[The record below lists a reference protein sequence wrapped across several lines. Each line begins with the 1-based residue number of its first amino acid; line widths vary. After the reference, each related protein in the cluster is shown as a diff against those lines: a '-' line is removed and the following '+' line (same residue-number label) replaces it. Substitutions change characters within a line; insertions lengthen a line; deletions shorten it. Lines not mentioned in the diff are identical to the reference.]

1 MPTRLRDFA
10 TAVVAVVEPETTAL
24 TVAQLMRQHHIG
36 ALVVVDAQEKTRPVG
51 IVTDRDLVLSLMAV
65 GLDPTLFTAGDIMS
79 IELVVANVNLDAMD
93 AVQLMR
99 TQRVRRLVLVDD
111 QGGLAGIVTME
122 DVLELLTR
130 EMANLAAGVIGA
142 RDRGIGNPTTR
153 AQISSLQ
160 PPSKPAFCLR
170 RHDHW
175 ADHWASPGPDAALTR
190 PFGATGSATST
201 ARPTA
206 RSRRRSVCPL
216 TNRCVD
222 RARHRV
228 LPGLTRPSPGRL
240 GPPARHHL
248 HPARHTRP
256 KAAARAPGR
265 WAAPGRPHRC
275 APGSA

>member
-1 MPTRLRDFA
+1 MIQRRRPRRYQPQFVQTGTATRWQGAGGGHILFPRSKGLPMATSIPIKPSGFA
-10 TAVVAVVEPETTAL
+10 PLDGEITCDDCGNDAKLGFQFSYAYQPIVDLAA
-24 TVAQLMRQHHIG
+24 RQVYAYE
-36 ALVVVDAQEKTRPVG
+36 ALVRGPNGESASS
-51 IVTDRDLVLSLMAV
+51 VLSR
-65 GLDPTLFTAGDIMS
+65 
-79 IELVVANVNLDAMD
+79 VNEEN
-93 AVQLMR
+93 R
-99 TQRVRRLVLVDD
+99 YRFD
-111 QGGLAGIVTME
+111 QAC
-122 DVLELLTR
+122 
-130 EMANLAAGVIGA
+130 
-142 RDRGIGNPTTR
+142 RGIGNPTTR
-153 AQISSLQ
+153 AQIPSLQ
-160 PPSKPAFCLR
+160 PPSKPARCLR

-240 GPPARHHL
+240 GPPARHNL
-248 HPARHTRP
+248 HPVRHTRP
-256 KAAARAPGR
+256 TAVARVPGR
-265 WAAPGRPHRC
+265 RAAPARPRRC

>member
-1 MPTRLRDFA
+1 MARMCPSGRTRMA
-10 TAVVAVVEPETTAL
+10 PSAPSPI
-24 TVAQLMRQHHIG
+24 TVAKSVLHAKSSPCNRSVTGTGDPSNAWHQAVPGDRKSNHPSP
-36 ALVVVDAQEKTRPVG
+36 D
-51 IVTDRDLVLSLMAV
+51 IVPA
-65 GLDPTLFTAGDIMS
+65 
-79 IELVVANVNLDAMD
+79 
-93 AVQLMR
+93 
-99 TQRVRRLVLVDD
+99 
-111 QGGLAGIVTME
+111 
-122 DVLELLTR
+122 
-130 EMANLAAGVIGA
+130 
-142 RDRGIGNPTTR
+142 R

-206 RSRRRSVCPL
+206 RSRRRPVCPL

-240 GPPARHHL
+240 APPARHHL
-248 HPARHTRP
+248 HPVRHTRP

-265 WAAPGRPHRC
+265 WAAPARPRRC